1 MVLFS
6 PLAPCAGP
14 STSPSDLRDLAR
26 RHLSRWS
33 GPLTSSDVDRAERWL
48 VEAGSKMLTVPGGW
62 RLKIVNGS
70 LYVKYLHRAATWAER
85 TSVLRIFLLLRDD
98 ASRRLPDVDVVY
110 AASDQ
115 DPSPSLGYPPC
126 GASPGASCGRPI
138 PLLTNAIEQKGRKA
152 SLPVPEFSWVGWRH
166 QPPWCRL
173 VEELAPAAAAP
184 WASRRDA
191 LYFSGSLLNGR
202 WRRRLRRLVDEQAK
216 AGGADLHVR
225 DVQSKFFG
233 GAQPRWAHGQL
244 AEQANR
250 SVAPRALH
258 EACGWRYVLSIPGYG
273 YSNRLRALLAC
284 GSTVIHLRPPWAEYF
299 EPLLRDNCNVVV
311 VDKVEQILP
320 TLRALR
326 ADEGR
331 ARRIA
336 ESGRALALGAL
347 AWPNVLGYLRA
358 MLEEYA
364 ARRTEPVAPPAPGDG
379 FTRVGSARELMDVA
393 GLCRCREPGGGREC
407 AGRKCCVGW
416 DCASKRLGCGGAT
429 T

>member
-85 TSVLRIFLLLRDD
+85 TSVLRLFLLLRDD

-126 GASPGASCGRPI
+126 GASPGASCGRPV

-166 QPPWCRL
+166 WPPWCRL
-173 VEELAPAAAAP
+173 LEELAPAAAPWHRAATRSTFGLAAQRPLAP
-184 WASRRDA
+184 RAA
-191 LYFSGSLLNGR
+191 PP
-202 WRRRLRRLVDEQAK
+202 RRRAGEGRRRGPARARRAVEILRRRA
-216 AGGADLHVR
+216 AGGGR
-225 DVQSKFFG
+225 I
-233 GAQPRWAHGQL
+233 GQL

-311 VDKVEQILP
+311 VDKVEQIYP
-320 TLRALR
+320 RLRAPR
-326 ADEGR
+326 RRGR

-358 MLEEYA
+358 MRRSTPPA
-364 ARRTEPVAPPAPGDG
+364 APSPSPPAPGDG

-416 DCASKRLGCGGAT
+416 DCAPKRLGCGGAT

>member
-1 MVLFS
+1 M
-6 PLAPCAGP
+6 
-14 STSPSDLRDLAR
+14 
-26 RHLSRWS
+26 
-33 GPLTSSDVDRAERWL
+33 
-48 VEAGSKMLTVPGGW
+48 PG
-62 RLKIVNGS
+62 KV
-70 LYVKYLHRAATWAER
+70 
-85 TSVLRIFLLLRDD
+85 
-98 ASRRLPDVDVVY
+98 
-110 AASDQ
+110 
-115 DPSPSLGYPPC
+115 
-126 GASPGASCGRPI
+126 
-138 PLLTNAIEQKGRKA
+138 AIEL
-152 SLPVPEFSWVGWRH
+152 S
-166 QPPWCRL
+166 
-173 VEELAPAAAAP
+173 
-184 WASRRDA
+184 A
-191 LYFSGSLLNGR
+191 LR
-202 WRRRLRRLVDEQAK
+202 T
-216 AGGADLHVR
+216 
-225 DVQSKFFG
+225 
-233 GAQPRWAHGQL
+233 
-244 AEQANR
+244 
-250 SVAPRALH
+250 
-258 EACGWRYVLSIPGYG
+258 
-273 YSNRLRALLAC
+273 
-284 GSTVIHLRPPWAEYF
+284 TVISARPHEF
-299 EPLLRDNCNVVV
+299 EPLLRHDCNVVV